1 MVPSLSGEGF
11 SLEEFDI
18 DFEFDAPR
26 FYDFSR
32 PELDSETEEI
42 EFWFESAGNYPPS
55 PFSPKCNWKLEPLKQ
70 ITNTISETKPVE
82 ISKPVIES
90 LDTDLNRKDKYNG
103 FIYYNQTVKDVSKT
117 KPKSKT
123 KSCCSSTLT
132 RPTASLLARQ
142 NKPLDVYSVQLLTR
156 CQRSLAKFGGN
167 LSPILDSKLQNKD
180 TKSPKLEAKVFK
192 SNRRSKLTVPKEP
205 NLRTAERSE
214 RHRYSECLLLVN
226 KTVFWLH
233 YKHVFCESFR
243 SKVNS
248 DTEQNAKSRSSSFK
262 RNTTNK
268 NTNLEPS
275 STPLPKSNTP
285 RSQVLQAFGLRT
297 LLRAKERSSNAKI
310 DVTQENIA
318 FNSKRLKPID
328 PSKGSRLVKGNHSR
342 KLNCQVYG
350 SNICPLDSKRSSK
363 EELCE
368 PITIKHG
375 TQSSYMTDIN
385 RSLDLCRKFDS
396 QEVAGSLIIA

>member
-1 MVPSLSGEGF
+1 MVPSLSGEVF

-180 TKSPKLEAKVFK
+180 TKSPKLEAKVSQVK

-214 RHRYSECLLLVN
+214 RH
-226 KTVFWLH
+226 
-233 YKHVFCESFR
+233 R